1 MKGLSL
7 RARSDT
13 IVSMPVT
20 FHSDSPEAT
29 RSWAT
34 QFATSLKEPDVVALY
49 GDLGAGKTVVAQ
61 AVAAALGV
69 TATVTSPT
77 FTLINEYDLPDSGIL
92 FHVDCYRL
100 QEPEAEAIALGLEE
114 LFDQGIVLIEWADR
128 IASLLPDERID
139 VELSDAGP
147 GHRRIVMTDKRI
159 SSAGRIS

>member
-1 MKGLSL
+1 MS
-7 RARSDT
+7 
-13 IVSMPVT
+13 VM
-20 FHSDSPEAT
+20 FNSDSPDAT
-29 RSWAT
+29 RIWAT
-34 QFATSLKEPDVVALY
+34 QLASSLEDPAVVALY

-61 AVAAALGV
+61 AIAAALGV

-77 FTLINEYDLPDSGIL
+77 FTLINEYDLADGGIL

-100 QEPEAEAIALGLEE
+100 EAPEAEAVALGLEE

-147 GHRRIVMTDKRI
+147 GHRKITVTDLRPPTQ
-159 SSAGRIS
+159 GE

>member
-1 MKGLSL
+1 MS
-7 RARSDT
+7 
-13 IVSMPVT
+13 VT
-20 FHSDSPEAT
+20 FHSDSPDAT
-29 RSWAT
+29 RAWAT
-34 QFATSLKEPDVVALY
+34 KFAASLKPPDVVALY
-49 GDLGAGKTVVAQ
+49 GDLGAGKTMIAQ

-77 FTLINEYDLPDSGIL
+77 FTLINEYDLPDGGIL

-139 VELSDAGP
+139 VALQDAGP
-147 GHRRIVMTDKRI
+147 GHRRIKMTDRRL
-159 SSAGRIS
+159 SFVNTDG